1 MKIYETR
8 KKEVEVP
15 TKIVCDATGLEIDL
29 QQPESYLERNKMHSF
44 TLHFGYGSDFDY
56 DVWEV
61 DVSEKAMLEW
71 IKTFASRPDGF
82 AAKEK
87 YPDQVFKEWQETG
100 EYNWQAGWTKQD
112 FLLEEK
118 RNEELNKRLDQ
129 MKRQKTPL
137 WRKRRKQ
144 S

>member
-1 MKIYETR
+1 MDKNLCIT
-8 KKEVEVP
+8 V
-15 TKIVCDATGLEIDL
+15 
-29 QQPESYLERNKMHSF
+29 
-44 TLHFGYGSDFDY
+44 
-56 DVWEV
+56 
-61 DVSEKAMLEW
+61 
-71 IKTFASRPDGF
+71 PDGF

-137 WRKRRKQ
+137 WRKQ